1 MGGTGSTYTVP
12 GMETCPVPGHTLLY
26 RGTLAGAH
34 YSHRG
39 SGATH
44 LCMSSIPKYLLTN
57 SGDAS
62 GSILYNA
69 EYETANRA
77 VPELRGHHDYEVPC
91 AVCQRPHETSHE
103 LTVPAR
109 WATYMCA
116 CMHARVPTHTKTDAC
131 TPARM
136 HQPNEHCVCCA

>member
-1 MGGTGSTYTVP
+1 VA
-12 GMETCPVPGHTLLY
+12 GHTLLY

-44 LCMSSIPKYLLTN
+44 LCMSRIPKYLLTN

-91 AVCQRPHETSHE
+91 AVCQRPHATSHE

-109 WATYMCA
+109 CVA
-116 CMHARVPTHTKTDAC
+116 CKFACTSTQNIHSPEMHARTH
-131 TPARM
+131 ART
-136 HQPNEHCVCCA
+136 QPNEHCIRCT